1 MNKNKRKKILRITQ
15 IKSGIGYKSK
25 AKATLR
31 ALGLRKMHQTVEQ
44 VDNPQIRGM
53 INVIDYLLKGEEL

>member
-31 ALGLRKMHQTVEQ
+31 ALGLCKMHQTVEQ

-53 INVIDYLLKGEEL
+53 INVIDYLLKVEEL